1 MNCVVLREGIQ
12 SGQQVK
18 QFRIRLMD
26 AENHLLKEITGSTI
40 GRKRIL
46 TFPTTSV
53 SIIALSAEAQ
63 KSTAQISEIEAYQ
76 IAEHLLQM
84 K

>member
-1 MNCVVLREGIQ
+1 
-12 SGQQVK
+12 
-18 QFRIRLMD
+18 
-26 AENHLLKEITGSTI
+26 LLKEITGSTI

-63 KSTAQISEIEAYQ
+63 KSTAQISEIEAYL
-76 IAEHLLQM
+76 IDEHLLQM